1 MKNLALALLLVTTLP
16 LQALAAAPCV
26 GTVTNIYTHAAG
38 SVVIRSSWRNDWTQ
52 VCNVNE
58 EWKGVP
64 SQSCWAW
71 FALLSAAVTD
81 SKSVAVNY
89 PNLQPAEC
97 ATMPTYASSP
107 APDFVRLIN

>member
-1 MKNLALALLLVTTLP
+1 MKNLALALLLVTALP
-16 LQALAAAPCV
+16 LQAHAAAPCV
-26 GTVTNIYTHAAG
+26 GTVTNIYTHATG
-38 SVVIRSSWRNDWTQ
+38 SVVVRSSWRNDWTQ

-81 SKSVAVNY
+81 SKSVSINY

>member
-1 MKNLALALLLVTTLP
+1 MKTLALALILVTALP
-16 LQALAAAPCV
+16 LRALAATNCL
-26 GTVTNIYTHAAG
+26 GTVTDVYTHAAG

-52 VCNVNE
+52 VCDVNA

-64 SQSCWAW
+64 SQSCWSW

-81 SKSVAVNY
+81 SKSVAIYY

-107 APDFVRLIN
+107 APGLVRLIN